1 MSILKKSVIFTAL
14 ATISLAMSGT
24 SHADDV
30 TRIGVA
36 VPLTGNNAAYG
47 KDIENAVKLA
57 VAEANAS
64 NILIGG
70 KPLKLVV
77 QSADDQA
84 DPRTGVQVAQQLV
97 DEGVSVVIGHFNSG
111 TTIPASKIYSNAHIP
126 MITPGATN
134 PTITAQGSPFIFSII
149 ATDAQNAGAAGRY
162 AVEVTKAKR
171 IAVIDDRTAFG
182 QGEAD
187 EFVKAVT
194 AAGGTIVAREFTND
208 KAVDFSAQLT
218 HIKGEN
224 ADLLF
229 FAGLNPQAGLVKK
242 KMKQLGMRAQFVGG
256 GGVVEPTFLDIA
268 GADANGAT
276 AWEYGAPIDAMPGGK
291 NFEARYQQKYGTPML
306 SYAPFAY
313 DATWTAIKAMQAAN
327 STKPVDYLPKL
338 RAQTYKGMTGD
349 IRFTASGALAQ
360 PSTTVYQVAN
370 GKWTPLKTVR

>member
-1 MSILKKSVIFTAL
+1 MSVLKKSVIFTAL

>member
-1 MSILKKSVIFTAL
+1 MSALNKTRIGAILAAV
-14 ATISLAMSGT
+14 SLVLSGAAN
-24 SHADDV
+24 ADDV

-64 NILIGG
+64 NIAIGG

-77 QSADDQA
+77 ESSDDQA
-84 DPRTGVQVAQQLV
+84 DPRTGVQVAQQLI
-97 DEGVSVVIGHFNSG
+97 DKGVVVVIGHFNSG

-126 MITPGATN
+126 MITPAATN
-134 PTITAQGSPFIFSII
+134 PTITEQGSKYIYSII
-149 ATDAQNAGAAGRY
+149 ATDAQNAGAAGHY
-162 AVEVTKAKR
+162 AVEVAKAKR

-187 EFVKAVT
+187 EFVKAVN

-218 HIKGEN
+218 HIKGQN

-229 FAGLNPQAGLVKK
+229 FAGLNPQAGMVKK
-242 KMKQLGMRAQFVGG
+242 RMKQLGLRAQFVGG

-276 AWEYGAPIDAMPGGK
+276 AWEYGAPIAALPGGK
-291 NFEARYQQKYGTPML
+291 NFEAKYQQKYGTPML

-327 STKPVDYLPKL
+327 STKPADYLPKL
-338 RAQTYKGMTGD
+338 RAQVYKGITGD
-349 IRFTASGALAQ
+349 IQFTASGALAH
-360 PSTTVYQVAN
+360 PSTTVYQVDN
-370 GKWTPLKTVR
+370 GKWNPMKTMK

>member
-306 SYAPFAY
+306 SYSPFAY

-327 STKPVDYLPKL
+327 STRPVDYLPKL